1 MSGSGRDGA
10 LGRGTGKIFV
20 LVHRPFILLILCTN
34 ELRGVSCQ
42 HLNQ

>member
-10 LGRGTGKIFV
+10 LARGTGKISV
-20 LVHRPFILLILCTN
+20 LVHRPIILWTLCTS

-42 HLNQ
+42 HLN